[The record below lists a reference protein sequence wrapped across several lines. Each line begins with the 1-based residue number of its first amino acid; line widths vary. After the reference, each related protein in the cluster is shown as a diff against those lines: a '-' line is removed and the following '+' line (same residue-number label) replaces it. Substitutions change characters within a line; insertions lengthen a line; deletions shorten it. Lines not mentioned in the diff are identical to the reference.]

1 MLCGRNDQ
9 EVFMGEID
17 HYAVR
22 MLNVM
27 SELAR
32 DAGWAGAWAAL
43 LQGSPDGAQALAEWI
58 AAQPEERRAEL
69 CLMFTGKVMRR

>member
-1 MLCGRNDQ
+1 MN
-9 EVFMGEID
+9 EID
-17 HYAVR
+17 ETAVQ

-43 LQGSPDGAQALAEWI
+43 LQGSPDGAQALADWL

-69 CLMFTGKVMRR
+69 CLMFTGEVMRR

>member
-1 MLCGRNDQ
+1 LKLEAAVN
-9 EVFMGEID
+9 EID
-17 HYAVR
+17 ETAVQ

-43 LQGSPDGAQALAEWI
+43 LQGSPDGAQALADWL

-69 CLMFTGKVMRR
+69 CLMFTGEVMRR

>member
-1 MLCGRNDQ
+1 MLCRRNGK
-9 EVFMGEID
+9 EAIMGEMD
-17 HYAVR
+17 DYGVQT
-22 MLNVM
+22 LNVM

-69 CLMFTGKVMRR
+69 CLMFTGEVMRR